1 MRDHVFS
8 HVTWYFDIV
17 PYDVEISRDMGKI
30 MNPHR
35 KIHLSLLIIVGYQK
49 FWVFSKVKSTC
60 VSLAHKSLG
69 KNEILFKKFSNENEN
84 LDYFRKFSSSNFSI
98 STMKIGKFS
107 ISDIRYVSNLFV
119 FGQTSLL
126 IKMKVIRALFR
137 MALTEK
143 WLLLNFGG
151 MKLLTSAP

>member
-1 MRDHVFS
+1 M
-8 HVTWYFDIV
+8 I
-17 PYDVEISRDMGKI
+17 
-30 MNPHR
+30 PHR
-35 KIHLSLLIIVGYQK
+35 KSNLSSLIIVGYQK
-49 FWVFSKVKSTC
+49 FWVFSKVESTC

-107 ISDIRYVSNLFV
+107 DIRYVSNLFV

-137 MALTEK
+137 MAPAEK

-151 MKLLTSAP
+151 MKLLTSDLDACMFAFAKLS